1 MVSTDGSRL
10 QLPQHHF
17 PIMAPPRSISLP
29 DFISLNRVFP
39 LVSNDKE
46 AFLKGTPHKTWVAT
60 LDEFERR
67 DESTRSALLDAFAQ
81 GPEATM
87 SAWRSLMKDVS
98 RQSTLVYVA
107 SGSDVTA
114 NVYSDDEEGRTSKKL
129 GRLSWSL
136 GEAVLCT
143 AQLSDYLGRG
153 GSPSKSITERLDRR
167 SNLIRVSIEAAVE
180 RRQGSLKLW
189 RFVIHHEQ
197 LSLREDEVQS
207 TSRLQLQTQAEA
219 GGDVDPE
226 ALGTLV
232 EYERM
237 FSAALG
243 ELSQKWSRMMPAFVD
258 EVQSVR
264 EFYEAFH
271 DTLKQLNALHIDE
284 LQFWESAKS
293 STSGTSG
300 TRTGSSKK
308 KVSALFKTL
317 KSKCW
322 AA

>member
-1 MVSTDGSRL
+1 
-10 QLPQHHF
+10 
-17 PIMAPPRSISLP
+17 MAPPRSISLP

-67 DESTRSALLDAFAQ
+67 DESTRSALLDAF
-81 GPEATM
+81 
-87 SAWRSLMKDVS
+87 
-98 RQSTLVYVA
+98 VA

-114 NVYSDDEEGRTSKKL
+114 NVYSDDEEGRTSQKQ

-143 AQLSDYLGRG
+143 AQLSDYLGRD
-153 GSPSKSITERLDRR
+153 GSSSKSITERLDRR
-167 SNLIRVSIEAAVE
+167 SNLLRVSIKAADAVE
-180 RRQGSLKLW
+180 CRKGSLKLW

-219 GGDVDPE
+219 GDDVDPE

-232 EYERM
+232 EYDRM

-243 ELSQKWSRMMPAFVD
+243 EGLSKVEPHDARVCRRGAKRPGVLRGVPRHPQTAHRTTHWRAAVLG
-258 EVQSVR
+258 ER
-264 EFYEAFH
+264 ESQHQWNQWYQNRIIQEEGLS
-271 DTLKQLNALHIDE
+271 TLQNP
-284 LQFWESAKS
+284 
-293 STSGTSG
+293 
-300 TRTGSSKK
+300 
-308 KVSALFKTL
+308 
-317 KSKCW
+317 
-322 AA
+322 